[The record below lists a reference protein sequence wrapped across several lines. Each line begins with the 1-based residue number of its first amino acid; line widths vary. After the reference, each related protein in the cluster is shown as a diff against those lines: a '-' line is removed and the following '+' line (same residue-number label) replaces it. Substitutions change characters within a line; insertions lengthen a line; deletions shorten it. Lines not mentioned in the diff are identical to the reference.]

1 MESIFLDLAVERF
14 NLKRSENYK
23 ITLRGKGTLAV
34 FSRMF
39 SIGENV
45 EMWSILVAISQDKAA
60 AGSQYAGDWRL
71 ERVRSTMV
79 EICRYVIQHDTCH
92 TQTSVG
98 L

>member
-1 MESIFLDLAVERF
+1 MERF

-60 AGSQYAGDWRL
+60 AGSSMLETGDWRL
-71 ERVRSTMV
+71 ETGES
-79 EICRYVIQHDTCH
+79 EEHD
-92 TQTSVG
+92 G
-98 L
+98 GDL

>member
-1 MESIFLDLAVERF
+1 MERF

-60 AGSQYAGDWRL
+60 AAICWRL

>member
-34 FSRMF
+34 FSRVF

-45 EMWSILVAISQDKAA
+45 EMWSILVAISQDKAG
-60 AGSQYAGDWRL
+60 AGSNMLETGESEEHDGGDL
-71 ERVRSTMV
+71 
-79 EICRYVIQHDTCH
+79 
-92 TQTSVG
+92 
-98 L
+98 

>member
-1 MESIFLDLAVERF
+1 MERF

-60 AGSQYAGDWRL
+60 GSNMLETGESEEHDGGDL
-71 ERVRSTMV
+71 
-79 EICRYVIQHDTCH
+79 
-92 TQTSVG
+92 
-98 L
+98 